1 MTSRIILSLFEQT
14 FCLTISVKLVFI
26 CSLSIILSIIILS
39 YEFLLSRNQT
49 FVLFEF
55 YLRNCQSK
63 YQNRTVLKYWDDPS
77 DVFWNNY
84 RSNHRRVGLGPDSN
98 SGLITYI
105 CFHLFFERGCRT
117 VPHQCPHEF
126 AEHKMDT
133 AMPNTNQ
140 LRFTDFSLVPWNCPV
155 LP

>member
-55 YLRNCQSK
+55 YLWNCQSK
-63 YQNRTVLKYWDDPS
+63 YQNRTVLKFWDDPS

-84 RSNHRRVGLGPDSN
+84 RSNHCWTKAGLISGPDDITVLN
-98 SGLITYI
+98 SGIFLITVSSAI
-105 CFHLFFERGCRT
+105 DKFMIL
-117 VPHQCPHEF
+117 V
-126 AEHKMDT
+126 KS
-133 AMPNTNQ
+133 
-140 LRFTDFSLVPWNCPV
+140 FSFVA
-155 LP
+155 